1 MAEIEVAP
9 VRRTIKVQQDRR
21 NINVRRSSRIIEVN
35 HVGRR
40 GAPGEAGPAGATGAQ
55 GPQGEQG
62 EPGEPG
68 AGDKN
73 FVENFIAQSA
83 VTVTHNLNK
92 YPSVLIT
99 DSSGDEVECAVNHVS
114 VNQLVA
120 TFSSSFTG
128 RVVCN

>member
-9 VRRTIKVQQDRR
+9 VRRTIKVSQDRR
-21 NINVRRSSRIIEVN
+21 NINVRRSSRTIEVN

-40 GAPGEAGPAGATGAQ
+40 GAQGEAGPAGATGAQ

-62 EPGEPG
+62 EPGV
-68 AGDKN
+68 GDKN
-73 FVENFIAQSA
+73 FVENFIAQSV